1 MYTVYW
7 YIPCEYFFE
16 GDSFSCGWLQAKLI
30 KEDFDVRCDG
40 PSKAFSPNKTTLITD
55 SSFYV
60 YHVVFDE
67 LLQETGHGLL
77 IVSKYL
83 EILHN

>member
-1 MYTVYW
+1 M
-7 YIPCEYFFE
+7 
-16 GDSFSCGWLQAKLI
+16 
-30 KEDFDVRCDG
+30 RCDG